1 MTDVQSHVYED
12 KELFIEDKFK
22 KIMSK
27 SRLNQLVTFIITIMG
42 IILLY
47 LGGEFNIPMLSLS
60 ALIVLIIGFVF
71 MIITSRSIFNG

>member
-1 MTDVQSHVYED
+1 MTDVQSRVYED

-22 KIMSK
+22 NIMSK
-27 SRLNQLVTFIITIMG
+27 SRLNQLVTFIITIIG